1 MDEKTVEKND
11 EIEIDLQRL
20 LGALLKK
27 SWLIALV
34 AVVCAVAAFLG
45 TYFFITPQYQSA
57 AMFYVNNSS
66 LNLGEASLSLES
78 SDLTASR
85 NLVKSYIV
93 ILKTRE
99 TLNMV
104 IDYAGVNR
112 SYGQVRS
119 MISAA
124 AVDSTEIFQV
134 VVTSPDPEEAERLAD
149 AISYVLPKRIGNI
162 IEGTS
167 AKVVD
172 SAVLPVNPSSPNYT
186 KNTMMGFLG
195 GMVAVALLVVV
206 MELLDIAIR
215 SEEDIA
221 RCCRHP
227 VLASV
232 PDMAA
237 PEKGGSAYYYRG
249 YIRRKNETKTD
260 ATPVLVGNDISFAAS
275 EAYKL
280 LRTKLQ
286 FSFADEGG
294 SRVIGVSSALTG
306 EGKSLSSVNLAFT
319 LSQLDKRVLL
329 IGCDMRRPSMSKK
342 LPVQQT
348 PGLSDFL
355 AGLAGAENLIQVCGL
370 KGHERAFHVIAA
382 GRTPPNPVELLSS
395 ARMEKMITTLRSSY
409 DYILLDLPPVGEV
422 SDALAVARLTDGMLL
437 VVRQNQC
444 DRYALG
450 ATVWQFEFVGSHILG
465 VVFNCVNQNG
475 ARYGKYRY
483 RYYNKYYRSYYRRA
497 ARKGTD
503 PK

>member
-1 MDEKTVEKND
+1 MEDKTIEKND

-20 LGALLKK
+20 LGALLKR
-27 SWLIALV
+27 SWLIGIV
-34 AVVCAVAAFLG
+34 AVVFAVAAFLG
-45 TYFFITPQYQSA
+45 TYFFITPQYQSV

-66 LNLGEASLSLES
+66 LSLGEASLSLES
-78 SDLTASR
+78 SDITASR

-112 SYGQVRS
+112 TYGQVRS
-119 MISAA
+119 MVSAA
-124 AVDSTEIFQV
+124 SVDNTEIFQV
-134 VVTSPDPEEAERLAD
+134 VVTSPDPQEAEDLAD
-149 AISYVLPKRIGNI
+149 AIAYVLPKRIGNI

-172 SAVLPVNPSSPNYT
+172 PAVLPANPSSPNYT
-186 KNTMMGFLG
+186 KNTMIGFLG
-195 GMVAVALLVVV
+195 GAVLMALLIVVL
-206 MELLDIAIR
+206 ELLDIAVR
-215 SEEDIA
+215 SEEDIS
-221 RCCRHP
+221 RSCSYP

-237 PEKGGSAYYYRG
+237 PEKSGYYYKRYG
-249 YIRRKNETKTD
+249 RRREPKPGD
-260 ATPVLVGNDISFAAS
+260 DPVLVGSEISFAAS
-275 EAYKL
+275 ESYKL

-319 LSQLDKRVLL
+319 LSQLGKRVLL

-355 AGLAGAENLIQVCGL
+355 AGQAGAENLIQICGIS
-370 KGHERAFHVIAA
+370 GSERAFHVIAA
-382 GRTPPNPVELLSS
+382 GRTPPNPIELLSS
-395 ARMEKMITTLRSSY
+395 SRMEKMLEKLRGSY

-444 DRYALG
+444 DRHALT
-450 ATVWQFEFVGSHILG
+450 AAVRQFEFVDSRILG
-465 VVFNCVNQNG
+465 VVFNCVNQSG
-475 ARYGKYRY
+475 TRYGKYRN
-483 RYYNKYYRSYYRRA
+483 RYYNKYYRRA
-497 ARKGTD
+497 AQKTENQQ
-503 PK
+503 

>member
-1 MDEKTVEKND
+1 MDDKTIEKND

-20 LGALLKK
+20 LGALLKR
-27 SWLIALV
+27 SWLIGIV
-34 AVVCAVAAFLG
+34 AVVFAVAAFLG

-78 SDLTASR
+78 SDITASR

-93 ILKTRE
+93 ILRTRE

-104 IDYAGVNR
+104 IDYAGVDR
-112 SYGQVRS
+112 TYSQVRG

-124 AVDSTEIFQV
+124 SVDSTEIFQV
-134 VVTSPDPEEAERLAD
+134 VVTSPDPEEAEALAD
-149 AISYVLPKRIGNI
+149 AIAYVLPKRIGNI

-172 SAVLPVNPSSPNYT
+172 PAVLPANPSSPNYT
-186 KNTMMGFLG
+186 KNTMIGFLG
-195 GMVAVALLVVV
+195 GAVLMALLIVVL
-206 MELLDIAIR
+206 ELLDIAVR
-215 SEEDIA
+215 TEEDIS
-221 RCCRHP
+221 RSCSYP
-227 VLASV
+227 VLAAV

-237 PEKGGSAYYYRG
+237 PEKGGSYYYKSYG
-249 YIRRKNETKTD
+249 SRRVPRSDEPPT
-260 ATPVLVGNDISFAAS
+260 LVGGEISFAAS

-306 EGKSLSSVNLAFT
+306 EGKSLSSVNLAFA
-319 LSQLDKRVLL
+319 LSQLGKRVLL

-355 AGLAGAENLIQVCGL
+355 AGQVGAENLIQICGIP
-370 KGHERAFHVIAA
+370 GSERAFHVIAA

-395 ARMEKMITTLRSSY
+395 ARMEKMLEKLRGSY

-422 SDALAVARLTDGMLL
+422 SDALAVARITDGMLL

-444 DRYALG
+444 DRHALT
-450 ATVWQFEFVGSHILG
+450 AAVRQFEFVDSRILG
-465 VVFNCVNQNG
+465 VVFNCVGQTG
-475 ARYGKYRY
+475 TRYGKYRN
-483 RYYNKYYRSYYRRA
+483 RYYSKYYRRA
-497 ARKGTD
+497 AGKTENQS
-503 PK
+503 

>member
-1 MDEKTVEKND
+1 MDDKTIEKND

-20 LGALLKK
+20 LGALLKR
-27 SWLIALV
+27 SWLIGIV
-34 AVVCAVAAFLG
+34 AVVFAVAAFLG
-45 TYFFITPQYQSA
+45 TYFFITPQYQSV

-66 LNLGEASLSLES
+66 LSLGEASLSLES
-78 SDLTASR
+78 SDITASR

-112 SYGQVRS
+112 TYGQVRS
-119 MISAA
+119 MVSAA
-124 AVDSTEIFQV
+124 SVDNTEIFQV
-134 VVTSPDPEEAERLAD
+134 VVTSPDPQEAEDLAD
-149 AISYVLPKRIGNI
+149 AIAYVLPKRIGNI

-172 SAVLPVNPSSPNYT
+172 PAVLPANPSSPNYT
-186 KNTMMGFLG
+186 KNTMIGFLG
-195 GMVAVALLVVV
+195 GAVLMALLIVVL
-206 MELLDIAIR
+206 ELLDIAVR
-215 SEEDIA
+215 SEEDIS
-221 RCCRHP
+221 RSCSYP

-237 PEKGGSAYYYRG
+237 PEKSGYYYKG
-249 YIRRKNETKTD
+249 YGRRREPKPGD
-260 ATPVLVGNDISFAAS
+260 DPVLVGSEISFAAS
-275 EAYKL
+275 ESYKL

-319 LSQLDKRVLL
+319 LSQLGKRVLL

-355 AGLAGAENLIQVCGL
+355 AGQAGAENLIQICGIS
-370 KGHERAFHVIAA
+370 GSERAFHVIAA
-382 GRTPPNPVELLSS
+382 GRTPPNPIELLSS
-395 ARMEKMITTLRSSY
+395 SRMEKMLEKLRGSY

-444 DRYALG
+444 DRHALT
-450 ATVWQFEFVGSHILG
+450 AAVRQFEFVGSRILG
-465 VVFNCVNQNG
+465 VVFNCVNQSG
-475 ARYGKYRY
+475 TRYGKYRN
-483 RYYNKYYRSYYRRA
+483 RYYNKYYRRA
-497 ARKGTD
+497 AQKTENQQ
-503 PK
+503 

>member
-1 MDEKTVEKND
+1 MAVGGPMDDKTIEKND

-20 LGALLKK
+20 LGALLKR
-27 SWLIALV
+27 SWLIGIV
-34 AVVCAVAAFLG
+34 AVVFAVAAFLG
-45 TYFFITPQYQSA
+45 TYFFITPQYQSV

-66 LNLGEASLSLES
+66 LSLGEASLSLES
-78 SDLTASR
+78 SDITASR

-112 SYGQVRS
+112 TYGQVRS
-119 MISAA
+119 MVSAA
-124 AVDSTEIFQV
+124 SVDNTEIFQV
-134 VVTSPDPEEAERLAD
+134 VVTSPDPQEAEDLAD
-149 AISYVLPKRIGNI
+149 AIAYVLPKRIGNI

-172 SAVLPVNPSSPNYT
+172 PAVLPANPSSPNYT
-186 KNTMMGFLG
+186 KNTMIGFLG
-195 GMVAVALLVVV
+195 GAVLMALLIVVL
-206 MELLDIAIR
+206 ELLDIAVR
-215 SEEDIA
+215 SEEDIS
-221 RCCRHP
+221 RSCSYP

-237 PEKGGSAYYYRG
+237 PEKSGYYYKSYG
-249 YIRRKNETKTD
+249 RRREPKPGD
-260 ATPVLVGNDISFAAS
+260 DPVLVGSEISFAAS
-275 EAYKL
+275 ESYKL

-319 LSQLDKRVLL
+319 LSQLGKRVLL

-355 AGLAGAENLIQVCGL
+355 AGQAGAENLIQICGIS
-370 KGHERAFHVIAA
+370 GSERAFHVIAA
-382 GRTPPNPVELLSS
+382 GRTPPNPIELLSS
-395 ARMEKMITTLRSSY
+395 SRMEKMLEKLRGSY

-444 DRYALG
+444 DRHALT
-450 ATVWQFEFVGSHILG
+450 AAVRQFEFVGSRILG
-465 VVFNCVNQNG
+465 VVFNCVNQSG
-475 ARYGKYRY
+475 TRYGKYRN
-483 RYYNKYYRSYYRRA
+483 RYYNKYYRRA
-497 ARKGTD
+497 AQKTENQQ
-503 PK
+503 